1 MKHFLLVLFVSI
13 SFSVFSQ
20 TQVLVTYYSVDGHTK
35 TLAESVSRG
44 VISVEG
50 VNVKLCPVHEV
61 EPADLLDAQ
70 AIIVGGPVYN
80 ANIAPAVSEFIM
92 SWPFEGEPLKNKIGA
107 AFVTGGGISAGEEL
121 AQLSILHSMMI
132 FGMVIVGG
140 SPWEQA
146 FGASAITGELPF
158 YSDDGKLDESFLN
171 KGYQLG
177 KRVAEITRKFNE

>member
-1 MKHFLLVLFVSI
+1 MKRTLFVLFTLF
-13 SFSVFSQ
+13 SFSVYSQ

-44 VISVEG
+44 VISIEG

-61 EPADLLDAQ
+61 EHTDLLEAQ
-70 AIIVGGPVYN
+70 AIIVGSPVYN

-121 AQLSILHSMMI
+121 AQLNILHSMMI
-132 FGMVIVGG
+132 FGMIIVGG

-158 YSDDGKLDESFLN
+158 YSVDGGLDEIFLN

-177 KRVAEITRKFNE
+177 KRVAEITGRFNK